1 MDKFTL
7 LLLSNCVT
15 IRAGEDD
22 SKFTVHEALLSKS
35 GSPSL
40 QKLVEPGWKE
50 SSEGCID
57 WRHTSSQT
65 VERVL
70 TWLYLR
76 DYHSPDPVPR
86 EIGIEPDETPS
97 RRHVSEA
104 GVDSQPGT
112 QTGEGIDETEVEFN
126 DPPLDVAD
134 EPAPEPVAEV
144 LDPADEPEP
153 VADVVLEEPQP
164 EVEPAEPAEPDL
176 LEAENSELQNAIFE
190 SCSIRPLTPLGKCIG
205 VPPVTTAHKTA
216 AGRFEGLEFPHKYF
230 SYGEPLLAHL
240 EVYSFAK
247 YHLLSE
253 LQELALQR
261 SIVTLRKMDCTV
273 ELAEQ
278 EVSKAVEFVY
288 ANIPADRGNEEPMRK
303 LLSQFAAMNYTSLLH
318 GSFEA
323 LIARGGD
330 FALDLARKLSR
341 RLLAHGVS
349 DELVQDELEDRIQNL
364 EAQLQ
369 ERDREIRKLN
379 ESLNEVLVWGRG
391 ISKKGKRR

>member
-1 MDKFTL
+1 MFLDEWSFPQISNLGPMESMDKFTL
-7 LLLSNCVT
+7 YLLPHTTLLRSDCVT

-65 VERVL
+65 VERIL

-76 DYHSPDPVPR
+76 DYQSPDPVPR
-86 EIGIEPDETPS
+86 EIG
-97 RRHVSEA
+97 
-104 GVDSQPGT
+104 
-112 QTGEGIDETEVEFN
+112 
-126 DPPLDVAD
+126 
-134 EPAPEPVAEV
+134 
-144 LDPADEPEP
+144 PEP

-164 EVEPAEPAEPDL
+164 EVEPPEPAEPDL
-176 LEAENSELQNAIFE
+176 LEAEDPELQHAIFK
-190 SCSIRPLTPLGKCIG
+190 SCSIRPLTPLGKCAG
-205 VPPVTTAHKTA
+205 VPPVVTAHKTA
-216 AGRFEGLEFPHKYF
+216 AGVFEGLEFPHKDF
-230 SYGEPLLAHL
+230 SYWEPLLTHL
-240 EVYSFAK
+240 DVYSFAK

-253 LQELALQR
+253 LQEIALQR
-261 SIVTLRKMDCTV
+261 SIITLRKMDCTV
-273 ELAEQ
+273 EFAEQ

-303 LLSQFAAMNYTSLLH
+303 LLSQFAAINYTSLMH

-323 LIARGGD
+323 LITRGGD

-341 RLLAHGVS
+341 RLLARDS
-349 DELVQDELEDRIQNL
+349 DALVQDELEDRIRNL

-369 ERDREIRKLN
+369 ERDREIQKLN
-379 ESLNEVLVWGRG
+379 GSLNNASDWDWG

>member
-1 MDKFTL
+1 MRGQPPRNPFLCKLDEQFSMFLDEWSFLQISNLGPMECMDKFTL
-7 LLLSNCVT
+7 LLRSNCVT
-15 IRAGEDD
+15 IRAGEAD

-40 QKLVEPGWKE
+40 RKLVEPGWKE

-57 WRHTSSQT
+57 WRHTRSQT
-65 VERVL
+65 VERIL

-76 DYHSPDPVPR
+76 DYQSPDPVPR
-86 EIGIEPDETPS
+86 KIG
-97 RRHVSEA
+97 
-104 GVDSQPGT
+104 
-112 QTGEGIDETEVEFN
+112 
-126 DPPLDVAD
+126 L
-134 EPAPEPVAEV
+134 
-144 LDPADEPEP
+144 EP

-164 EVEPAEPAEPDL
+164 GVEPPEPAEPDL
-176 LEAENSELQNAIFE
+176 LEAEDPELQHAIFE
-190 SCSIRPLTPLGKCIG
+190 SCSIRPLTPLGKCAG
-205 VPPVTTAHKTA
+205 VPPVVTARKTA
-216 AGRFEGLEFPHKYF
+216 AGVFEGLEFPHKDF
-230 SYGEPLLAHL
+230 SYWEPLLAHL

-273 ELAEQ
+273 EFAEQ
-278 EVSKAVEFVY
+278 EVSKAIEFVY

-303 LLSQFAAMNYTSLLH
+303 LLSQFAAINYTSLMH

-323 LIARGGD
+323 LITRGGD

-341 RLLAHGVS
+341 RLLARDS
-349 DELVQDELEDRIQNL
+349 DALVQDELEDRIRNL
-364 EAQLQ
+364 EARLQ
-369 ERDREIRKLN
+369 ERDREIQKLN
-379 ESLNEVLVWGRG
+379 GSLNDASDWDWG